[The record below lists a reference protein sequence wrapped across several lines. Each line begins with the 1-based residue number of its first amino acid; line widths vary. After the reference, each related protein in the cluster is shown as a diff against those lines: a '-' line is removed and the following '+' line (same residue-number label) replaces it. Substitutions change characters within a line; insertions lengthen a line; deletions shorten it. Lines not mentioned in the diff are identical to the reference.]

1 MVDPDGSPWGPAQPS
16 PTIAQCLNGG
26 FALKVRILKVRIM
39 RTLSLVILLTYL
51 ISANA
56 LAEPMRCL
64 AEQKYLYE
72 EKGKWEKQYGG
83 ALLSVE
89 VNQIFGSAKSSTITC
104 KRASGEASV
113 WVADKTCRVIPGKGK
128 SEVLWSDKNVELINC
143 TFPELTYDND
153 KICIIDCN

>member
-1 MVDPDGSPWGPAQPS
+1 MEAHGGPAQPS

-104 KRASGEASV
+104 KRASGKHQSGSRIKPVGYSGQRKERGFMERQ
-113 WVADKTCRVIPGKGK
+113 KRR
-128 SEVLWSDKNVELINC
+128 
-143 TFPELTYDND
+143 
-153 KICIIDCN
+153 IDQLHVS